1 MKKTLI
7 TLTFIV
13 FAFSANA
20 LAQRS
25 AVSGSE
31 VTGTFTLTS
40 DSNRTSQFKIV
51 ALGKGDLKVEFSTA
65 LNLGSDGNPRGNTGT
80 GSGKATISGNI
91 AIFAPDGQESDQCS
105 MTIVFVKLGQ
115 IKVAQD
121 GDCGFINDM
130 ISTEGIYKRTSAVKP
145 KFIN

>member
-7 TLTFIV
+7 TITFIV

-20 LAQRS
+20 FAQRS
-25 AVSGSE
+25 AVSAAE
-31 VTGTFTLTS
+31 VNGTFRLTS
-40 DSNRTSQFKIV
+40 DSNRTSEFKIL

-65 LNLGSDGNPRGNTGT
+65 LNLGRDGNPRGNTGS
-80 GSGKATISGNI
+80 GSGIATISGNI
-91 AIFAPDGQESDQCS
+91 AIFTPNDQEADQCS

-115 IKVAQD
+115 IKVTQD

-145 KFIN
+145 KFMN